1 MDSRATIDHTG
12 TEPVDPPI
20 SIAHLMRTL
29 RGYTPVIVL
38 TLLSATIVYALGI
51 VAYMIAKPSQTTTSI
66 RFRLNFTG
74 ADKGTYPNGARFNAS
89 TIISSPVLLKV
100 YRANDLG
107 RFVTF
112 GIFTQSIVVLEA
124 NPALERLNTE
134 YQARMADPKLTPI
147 DRDRLSREF
156 DAKRDSLGKNEYA
169 INYTRGKG
177 SIPED
182 LARKVLSDTLV
193 TWANDASNEQRLFD
207 YPMSVI
213 SPDILNSTPA
223 EANGPMISLL
233 ILRSN
238 ISRVLLNL
246 TELQDVPGA
255 NLVRTASQKM
265 SLLEL
270 RIRLDDMLRF
280 RIDPLIAAIRTGGLI
295 RNQAAVIQFLESQLT
310 YDQYQ
315 LRDLQQKSD
324 AIRTAMSVYTMSRPQ
339 ADTRTGVAQVT
350 PQAPKGAGETI
361 TPVVNDSFIDR
372 LVAMSNQPD
381 EIKYRQKAA
390 DDYQKAILASIP
402 AQQAVDYDKEM
413 LDLVKR
419 APTGGSPSPVNDIET
434 IRTETRGL
442 VAQLNEIYQILSRTI
457 NPASQVY
464 SVTQAPTTTIQRT
477 GDLRR
482 SGLGLLLVLLI
493 TLPVAVIMCLLH
505 NRVREEETAE
515 KEELVPVSS

>member
-1 MDSRATIDHTG
+1 M
-12 TEPVDPPI
+12 
-20 SIAHLMRTL
+20 SI
-29 RGYTPVIVL
+29 
-38 TLLSATIVYALGI
+38 
-51 VAYMIAKPSQTTTSI
+51 
-66 RFRLNFTG
+66 
-74 ADKGTYPNGARFNAS
+74 
-89 TIISSPVLLKV
+89 
-100 YRANDLG
+100 
-107 RFVTF
+107 
-112 GIFTQSIVVLEA
+112 
-124 NPALERLNTE
+124 
-134 YQARMADPKLTPI
+134 
-147 DRDRLSREF
+147 
-156 DAKRDSLGKNEYA
+156 
-169 INYTRGKG
+169 
-177 SIPED
+177 
-182 LARKVLSDTLV
+182 
-193 TWANDASNEQRLFD
+193 
-207 YPMSVI
+207 I

-238 ISRVLLNL
+238 ISRVLQNL

-255 NLVRTASQKM
+255 NLVRTTSQKM

-295 RNQAAVIQFLESQLT
+295 RNPPAVIQFLESQLT

-315 LRDLQQKSD
+315 LRDLQQKSE

-339 ADTRTGVAQVT
+339 ADARNGVAQMT
-350 PQAPKGAGETI
+350 PQTPKGAGETI
-361 TPVVNDSFIDR
+361 TPMVNDTFIDR

-413 LDLVKR
+413 LDLVRR
-419 APTGGSPSPVNDIET
+419 APSGGGSASPVNDIET

-515 KEELVPVSS
+515 KEDLVPVSS

>member
-1 MDSRATIDHTG
+1 MDSRATLDHTG

-20 SIAHLMRTL
+20 SIAHLTRTL
-29 RGYTPVIVL
+29 RGYAPVIML
-38 TLLSATIVYALGI
+38 TLLSVTIIYALGI

-74 ADKGTYPNGARFNAS
+74 ADKGMYPNGGKFNAS
-89 TIISSPVLLKV
+89 TIISSPVLIKV
-100 YRANDLG
+100 YQANDL
-107 RFVTF
+107 RRYVTF
-112 GIFTQSIVVLEA
+112 GNFAQSIVVLEA
-124 NPALERLNTE
+124 NPALERLNIE

-156 DAKRDSLGKNEYA
+156 DAKRDSLGKSEYA

-193 TWANDASNEQRLFD
+193 TWSNDASNEQKLFD
-207 YPMSVI
+207 YPLSVI
-213 SPDILNSTPA
+213 SPDILNTTPA
-223 EANGPMISLL
+223 ETNGPMVSLL

-238 ISRVLLNL
+238 INRILRNVA
-246 TELQDVPGA
+246 ELEEVPGA
-255 NLVRTASQKM
+255 NLVRTVSQKM

-280 RIDPLIAAIRTGGLI
+280 RIDPLLAAIRTGGLI
-295 RNQAAVIQFLESQLT
+295 HNQPAVIQFLESQLA

-315 LRDLQQKSD
+315 LRDLQQRSE

-339 ADTRTGVAQVT
+339 TEETRAAASQMT
-350 PQAPKGAGETI
+350 PAAKGSVETI
-361 TPVVNDSFIDR
+361 TPVVNDTFIDR

-390 DDYQKAILASIP
+390 DDYQKAILVSIP

-413 LDLVKR
+413 LDLVRR
-419 APTGGSPSPVNDIET
+419 APAGGGAAGPVANDIES

-442 VAQLNEIYQILSRTI
+442 VGQLNEIYQILSRTI

-493 TLPVAVIMCLLH
+493 TLPVTVIACLLH

-515 KEELVPVSS
+515 SVSA